1 MRILPIQAAAG
12 AIAARGGTLPES
24 ELKPEIDRNEAS
36 RLSAQRSQDDFK
48 RSIVAQAKAAGIR
61 NLDRPSLEMVDKR
74 RTQLWIVMT
83 AVLLATSATL
93 VTVSLFASA
102 ADRRDLVDAT
112 APWLKWV
119 LIGCSAVFCL
129 YVIDRELA
137 LRKLERSL
145 IDERVMTAALSNR
158 LKELS
163 ALADA
168 GKAINSILELDDVLG
183 IILSAAL
190 GLLGGS
196 EGSIML
202 MDEDGEHL
210 ELYTFRG
217 STDRYKPSIRVPVD
231 QGIAGH
237 VVQNREPLVISG
249 TPDPGDFPGWIEK
262 KVPIHSAMCV
272 PLISR
277 GEVLGVLNINDTV
290 GGRDFND
297 YDVRT
302 LKLFADHASVAIS
315 NARMFETEKDHV
327 NRLVE
332 LDRMKSEF
340 VATVSHELR
349 TPLTSV
355 LGAAATLK
363 RNRRLDESA
372 REEFLNMIERQGN
385 RLLRLV
391 EDILF
396 ASKIEAGESPLQIE
410 KINVGAVVAE
420 AATDLHARP
429 GGDRIV
435 IALPDSPLIAYADI
449 GAVQQVLLNLIENA
463 FKYGG
468 TKGKITVTG
477 RDIGDY
483 IEIGVSDE
491 GPGIA
496 PEDQKFIFER
506 FRQADSSI
514 KRKSVGVGLGLYIV
528 RNLVE
533 GQRGHLRLV
542 SDVGEGAE
550 FIFTLPKQPP
560 DTTDESNSAGSIAEA
575 QRKGNG
581 PARAGV
587 LNREEAGV

>member
-1 MRILPIQAAAG
+1 MPKPDKPTDENRSE
-12 AIAARGGTLPES
+12 AARL
-24 ELKPEIDRNEAS
+24 A
-36 RLSAQRSQDDFK
+36 AQRSQDDFK

-61 NLDRPSLEMVDKR
+61 NLDKPSLEMVDKR
-74 RTQLWIVMT
+74 RTQLWIAMT
-83 AVLLATSATL
+83 AVLLATSVTL
-93 VTVSLFASA
+93 VAVSVFASA
-102 ADRRDLVDAT
+102 TERRDLVDAT

-137 LRKLERSL
+137 LRRLERSL

-202 MDEDGEHL
+202 MDEDAEHL
-210 ELYTFRG
+210 ELYSFRG
-217 STDRYKPSIRVPVD
+217 STDRYRPDMRIPAD

-237 VVQNREPLVISG
+237 VVQNREPLVIAG
-249 TPDPGDFPGWIEK
+249 TPDPEEFPGWIEK

-277 GEVLGVLNINDTV
+277 GVVLGVLNINDTI

-332 LDRMKSEF
+332 VDRMKSEF

-363 RNRRLDESA
+363 RNKKLDESA

-385 RLLRLV
+385 RLVRLV

-410 KINVGAVVAE
+410 RVDVAAVVAE
-420 AATDLHARP
+420 AATDLQARP
-429 GGDRIV
+429 GGERIA
-435 IALPDSPLIAYADI
+435 IDLPETPLNAYADI
-449 GAVQQVLLNLIENA
+449 GAVQQVLLNLVENA

-468 TKGKITVTG
+468 SAGKITVKG
-477 RDIGDY
+477 VDAGEH
-483 IEIGVSDE
+483 IEISVSDE

-496 PEDQKFIFER
+496 PEDQDFIFER

-533 GQRGHLRLV
+533 GQGGKLRLV
-542 SDVGEGAE
+542 SNVGEGAE
-550 FIFTLPKQPP
+550 FIFSLPTNPVERAESE
-560 DTTDESNSAGSIAEA
+560 DTAAKTGS
-575 QRKGNG
+575 GSG
-581 PARAGV
+581 GSGSPRAGERH
-587 LNREEAGV
+587 REEAGV

>member
-1 MRILPIQAAAG
+1 MRILQSQPSAG

-24 ELKPEIDRNEAS
+24 EKKPDIDRSEAA
-36 RLSAQRSQDDFK
+36 RLAAQRSQDDFK

-74 RTQLWIVMT
+74 RTQLWIAMT
-83 AVLLATSATL
+83 AVLLTTSVTL

-137 LRKLERSL
+137 LRRLERSL

-202 MDEDGEHL
+202 MDEDSEHL

-217 STDRYKPSIRVPVD
+217 STDRYKPDTRVPAD

-237 VVQNREPLVISG
+237 VVQNREPLVIAG

-262 KVPIHSAMCV
+262 KVSIHSAMCV

-315 NARMFETEKDHV
+315 NARMFEMEKDHV

-332 LDRMKSEF
+332 VDRMKSEF

-363 RNRRLDESA
+363 RNRRLDEAA
-372 REEFLNMIERQGN
+372 RDEFLNMIERQGN
-385 RLLRLV
+385 RLVRLV

-410 KINVGAVVAE
+410 EVNVGAVVAE
-420 AATDLHARP
+420 AATDLQARP

-435 IALPDSPLIAYADI
+435 IALPESPLIAYADI
-449 GAVQQVLLNLIENA
+449 GAVQQVLLNLVENA

-468 TKGKITVTG
+468 SSGKITVKG
-477 RDIGDY
+477 CDAGDI

-496 PEDQKFIFER
+496 PEDQEFIFER

-533 GQRGHLRLV
+533 GQGGHLRLV
-542 SDVGEGAE
+542 SDIGEGAE
-550 FIFTLPKQPP
+550 FIFSLPKQP
-560 DTTDESNSAGSIAEA
+560 AETA
-575 QRKGNG
+575 DDLGGPGNVAKDQRKGNG
-581 PARAGV
+581 PARAGA